1 MAPAGKGR
9 ACRIPARRKGKH
21 MIYIEEEKMGDRFQ
35 RFQAYAR
42 GLEEGTED
50 TEVEAEET

>member
-1 MAPAGKGR
+1 MAPAGKDR